1 MKIFFCDVCNESIPV
16 KLVQE
21 GQVSTV
27 KGKVICPKCLP
38 VVAPPPIA
46 SEGASVPTEVPGTG
60 RMAAAPRSSSR
71 AGMALGIGACILGAA
86 GVLGVTSLHREQE
99 ALRARIAESTSGIP
113 ALIQTLAE
121 MEVRAG
127 QHREAEGRRF
137 TAFELE
143 LERTRRSLDA
153 IEVLRRDL
161 DAETKRWEGRKLE
174 LEAAQVQALAQAL
187 DPLRSQAVRIEASVS
202 KLAAESSTQRNEL
215 ARLAGR
221 VDVLGGRAAEGAPEA
236 APAPGGP
243 GAGEAVALKD
253 LPAPIAKQVQLLND
267 GDASKVWAALTELGN
282 TPDPRVIPY
291 VVPTLSHGDP
301 FVRHQAMTLLGDL
314 NAKEAIEPLIQGLG
328 DEEPWVREGAHT
340 ALRKITRQ
348 NLRFDTHASREQ
360 RAEAKSAWEKWWQ
373 ANREKLL
380 GS

>member
-38 VVAPPPIA
+38 VAAPPTA
-46 SEGASVPTEVPGTG
+46 SEGAPMPLDLPRAASAT
-60 RMAAAPRSSSR
+60 AAPRGASR
-71 AGMALGIGACILGAA
+71 VGTALGIAACLLGAA
-86 GVLGVTSLHREQE
+86 GVLGVYSLHRELE
-99 ALRARIAESTSGIP
+99 GLRARLGESTSGIP
-113 ALIQTLAE
+113 TLVRDLAE
-121 MEVRAG
+121 MEVRSG
-127 QHREAEGRRF
+127 QHREADGRRF

-174 LEAAQVQALAQAL
+174 LEAGQAQALAQAL
-187 DPLRSQAVRIEASVS
+187 DPLRAQAVRIEASVS
-202 KLAAESSTQRNEL
+202 KLAAESSAQRNEL
-215 ARLAGR
+215 SRLTGR
-221 VDVLGGRAAEGAPEA
+221 IEVLGGRPAEAAPVA

-253 LPAPIAKQVQLLND
+253 LPEPIAKQVQLLKD

-328 DEEPWVREGAHT
+328 DEEPWVREGAYT